1 MTTRI
6 SRKVAQQI
14 VSTVKDVCGYDIN
27 YIDEYGT
34 IFASTNEDRVG
45 QYHEA
50 GKQVAISHETIEVF
64 EDNSF
69 SGAKKGVNIPI
80 FHNGTF
86 IAVIG
91 ISGEPEAVRHFA
103 YLAVR
108 ITMLLIREQEM
119 ESFNRTKREKMKYV
133 IDSLLY
139 GQKVNHEYLALCLEE
154 MNLNMEEKMRVLYI
168 QINTRYNLMNLSLI
182 EQRLMQLF
190 EGIGCSFYSYHYP
203 NEYIAILSEKSMKE
217 ERQQIEAFAEEY
229 NRLLTV
235 AVGARKNIYQI
246 KKSYETAKIASASIQ
261 EEKIPFASFDDLDL
275 GMIYGSMQPEIKE
288 KYKKKTMSALTEE
301 DKEVLQ
307 IYYEEEMSLT
317 ATCKRLFLHKNTLQ
331 YKLDRI
337 ARETGYN
344 PRKFKDA
351 VVLYMALNM

>member
-14 VSTVKDVCGYDIN
+14 VNTVKDVCGYDIN

-34 IFASTNEDRVG
+34 IFASTNEERVG
-45 QYHEA
+45 QYHEI
-50 GKQVAISHETIEVF
+50 GRQVAASNETIEVA

-69 SGAKKGVNIPI
+69 LGTKRGVNIPI
-80 FHNGTF
+80 YHNGVF

-91 ISGEPEAVRHFA
+91 ISGEPEAVRQFA

-108 ITMLLIREQEM
+108 ITMLLIREQEI
-119 ESFNRTKREKMKYV
+119 ESFHRTKREKMKYV
-133 IDSLLY
+133 MDSLLY
-139 GQKVNHEYLALCLEE
+139 GQKVNHEYLSLCLEE

-190 EGIGCSFYSYHYP
+190 DSIGCSFYSYHYP
-203 NEYIAILSEKSMKE
+203 SEYIAIISEKCMKE

-229 NRLLTV
+229 NKLLTI
-235 AVGARKNIYQI
+235 ALGARQSVYQI
-246 KKSYETAKIASASIQ
+246 KKSYETAKIASSSLQDGKAS
-261 EEKIPFASFDDLDL
+261 FASFDDLDL
-275 GMIYGSMQPEIKE
+275 GMIYGSMQPEIRD
-288 KYKKKTMSALTEE
+288 KYKAKTMSALTKE

-307 IYYEEEMSLT
+307 VYYEEEMSLT

-351 VVLYMALNM
+351 VVLYLALNM